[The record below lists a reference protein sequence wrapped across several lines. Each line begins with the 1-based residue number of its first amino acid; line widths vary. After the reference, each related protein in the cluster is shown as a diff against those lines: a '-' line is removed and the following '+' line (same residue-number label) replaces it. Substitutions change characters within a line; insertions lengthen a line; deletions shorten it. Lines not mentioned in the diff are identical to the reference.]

1 MSAPENTSWKEV
13 ATLADIP
20 ALGGRVVATRDG
32 EIALLR
38 NERGEVYALDNRCP
52 HKGGPLAEGAVSG
65 DTVYCPL
72 HNWRIDLTCG
82 EARDPDTGCVRTWPV
97 RLEGERVFIRLP
109 E

>member
-20 ALGGRVVATRDG
+20 ALGGRAVATRDG

>member
-20 ALGGRVVATRDG
+20 ALGGRVVATRGG

-52 HKGGPLAEGAVSG
+52 HKGGPLDEGAVSG

-82 EARDPDTGCVRTWPV
+82 QAREPDVGCVRTWPV
-97 RLEGERVFIRLP
+97 RLEGERVFVRLP

>member
-82 EARDPDTGCVRTWPV
+82 EARDPDRGCVRTWPV

-109 E
+109 A

>member
-97 RLEGERVFIRLP
+97 RLEGERVFVRLP